1 MGKMFCLLRLIK
13 INIVIFTFFV
23 MSGASSFETAK
34 FKIVN
39 APENCN
45 VLING
50 LQPQKDSGGW
60 YRVPHGPLLVEIKR
74 NDSLL
79 FSALYNLDSA
89 EEKIVTFNCKEECA
103 YFSLKTEPIGAF
115 FSMNGEIIGTTPY
128 LSSFFAPDTY
138 SLMVTLP
145 MHVPIVKRIVLRVDS
160 PTILNYQ
167 LELTQAAKD
176 SLFAAKESL
185 KKKRRIITSSIF
197 GGIVLISVS
206 IGAYFDLKASEY
218 LMKATKEAEAYDNA
232 KSEIECNIHKEL
244 YFVNK
249 REAEKAI
256 KNRNIF
262 YVISGAFVAGFY
274 ISMFF

>member
-1 MGKMFCLLRLIK
+1 MFCLLRLIK
-13 INIVIFTFFV
+13 INILIFTFFV
-23 MSGASSFETAK
+23 MSGATSLETAK

-50 LQPQKDSGGW
+50 LQPHKDSGGW

-74 NDSLL
+74 NDTLL
-79 FSALYNLDSA
+79 FSALYTLDSA
-89 EEKIVTFNCKEECA
+89 EEKIVTFNCKENCA
-103 YFSLKTEPIGAF
+103 SFTIKTEPIGAL
-115 FSMNGEIIGTTPY
+115 FSMNGEIMGTTPY
-128 LSSFFAPDTY
+128 ISSFFAPDTY

-145 MHVPIVKRIVLRVDS
+145 MHVPIIKRVVLRADS
-160 PTILNYQ
+160 PTVLNYQ

-176 SLFAAKESL
+176 SLFAIKESL
-185 KKKRRIITSSIF
+185 KKRQRIITSSVF
-197 GGIVLISVS
+197 GGIALIAGG

-218 LMKATKEAEAYDNA
+218 LRKATKEAEAYDNA

-249 REAEKAI
+249 REAEKEI
-256 KNRNIF
+256 KSRNIF